1 MVYAANLGYP
11 RIGAKRQLK
20 TALEGFWNGKIT
32 EEELSGVGK
41 ELRNGAW
48 KLQEQSG
55 IDFIPSNDFS
65 YYDHVLDT
73 CAMVGAVPER
83 FQWKGK
89 LVDLQTYFLMARG
102 LLKTTGNNGK
112 KTQTQPMEIT
122 KWFNTNYHFIVPEL
136 SDNQRFNLASTK
148 YLDEF
153 LEAKVLGILTRPV
166 ILGPVSFLNLAKGF
180 SKEKQPLLLDR
191 LVEVYCEV
199 LSKLKNAGCEWVQL
213 DEPILATDLEPDSSE
228 DFRAAYKKLATS
240 NLSIMLTSYFSE
252 MAENLT
258 LAMQLPVN
266 GIHLDLVNGSSDLA
280 TAVTELPKHMLL
292 STGVIDGHNIW
303 RSDLSRLITMLE
315 DIGEKIGP
323 ERLIVAPSCSL
334 LHVPIDV
341 TLESSMN
348 ETVKSWLA
356 FANQKI
362 GEISIITDALCL
374 GLNEVQTLLEENRR
388 LIASQQESIIRNDE
402 AVEKRLK
409 SVSPDMFQRASVYSN
424 RYKLQQQKI
433 ALPQLPTTTI
443 GSFPQTKEIR
453 EARKNFKANK
463 LSKAEYEAA
472 MQQEIESNIAIQE
485 KIGLDVF
492 VHGEPE
498 RTDMVEYFADLLNG
512 IASSQHGWVQSYGSR
527 YVKPPIIYGAVSRP
541 APMTVEWAKY
551 AQSLTKKPVKGMLT
565 GPVTILQWSF
575 VRDDQTREKTCT
587 ELALVIRDEVKDLE
601 SAGINVVQ
609 IDEPA
614 IREGLPLR
622 NKDCNDYLKWAVNC
636 FKLATSNVSDET
648 QIHTHMCYSEFGDMV
663 DSIARMDADVIS
675 IEAARSQMDLLDSLK
690 ECGYPNSIGPGVYDI
705 HSPRVPSDEE
715 IDDMLKR
722 ALDVIPPER
731 LWVNPDCGLKT
742 RNWEEVIPALN
753 ALVQSAIRI
762 RKIATRATI
771 R

>member
-20 TALEGFWNGKIT
+20 TALEGYWNGKIT
-32 EEELSGVGK
+32 EEELTNVGK
-41 ELRNGAW
+41 QLRSGAW

-83 FQWKGK
+83 FHWNEEK
-89 LVDLQTYFLMARG
+89 VDLQTYFLMARG
-102 LLKTTGNNGK
+102 LLKTTGSNGK
-112 KTQTQPMEIT
+112 KRQAQPMEMT

-136 SDNQRFNLASTK
+136 QDNQRFKLASTK
-148 YLDEF
+148 YIDEF
-153 LEAKVLGILTRPV
+153 LEAKALGILTRPV

-180 SKEKQPLLLDR
+180 AKQQQSLLLNG
-191 LVEVYCEV
+191 LVEVYAEV
-199 LSKLKNAGCEWVQL
+199 LSNLKTAGCEWVQF
-213 DEPILATDLEPDSSE
+213 DEPILATDLTPTASTEFFSAYEHLSE
-228 DFRAAYKKLATS
+228 S
-240 NLSIMLTSYFSE
+240 GLSIMLTSYFSE
-252 MAENLT
+252 MADNLSFA
-258 LAMQLPVN
+258 LQLPVS
-266 GIHLDLVNGSSDLA
+266 GIHLDLVNGPSDLA
-280 TAVTELPKHMLL
+280 SAIEQLPKHMLL
-292 STGVIDGHNIW
+292 SAGVIDGHNIW
-303 RSDLSRLITMLE
+303 RSDLVKLTTLLE

-323 ERLIVAPSCSL
+323 EKLIVAPSCSL
-334 LHVPIDV
+334 IHVPIDV
-341 TLESSMN
+341 TMETSMN

-362 GEISIITDALCL
+362 AEISIITDALCL
-374 GLNEVQTLLEENRR
+374 GLNEVKPLLEENSR
-388 LIASQQESIIRNDE
+388 LIASQKESTIRNDE
-402 AVEKRLK
+402 AVESRLN
-409 SVSPDMFQRASVYSN
+409 SISTDMFQRRSAYSN
-424 RYKLQQQKI
+424 RYKLQQKSV
-433 ALPQLPTTTI
+433 ALPTLPTTTI

-453 EARKNFKANK
+453 EVRKNFKANR
-463 LSKAEYEAA
+463 LSKSEYETA
-472 MQQEIESNIAIQE
+472 MKQEIATNISIQE

-498 RTDMVEYFADLLNG
+498 RTDMVEHFADLLNG
-512 IASSQHGWVQSYGSR
+512 MTSSQHGWVQSYGSR

-541 APMTVEWAKY
+541 APMTVEWARY
-551 AQSLTKKPVKGMLT
+551 AQSLTERPVKGMLT

-575 VRDDQTREKTCT
+575 IRDDQTREKTCK
-587 ELALVIRDEVKDLE
+587 ELALVIRDEVNDLE
-601 SAGINVVQ
+601 AAGINVVQ

-622 NKDCNDYLKWAVNC
+622 KKDCADYLEWAVDC

-648 QIHTHMCYSEFGDMV
+648 QIHTHMCYSEFADMV

-705 HSPRVPSDEE
+705 HSPRIPTDEE
-715 IDDMLKR
+715 ID
-722 ALDVIPPER
+722 ALLEKALSVIPQER

-753 ALVQSAIRI
+753 ALVQAAHRL
-762 RKIATRATI
+762 RKVTA
-771 R
+771 